1 MGLGGVQV
9 DSLSWL
15 GGGGALSCQLPAANA
30 FLMMLRAKRTFLVA
44 GIKDFR
50 GNLVNDSRLLTVEY
64 MEGLSIA
71 SFLAKYFY
79 RRGALM
85 VHYCLQ

>member
-1 MGLGGVQV
+1 MGGAWGSTGRLAELV
-9 DSLSWL
+9 
-15 GGGGALSCQLPAANA
+15 GGGWGFELPAANA
-30 FLMMLRAKRTFLVA
+30 FLMLRAKRTFLVA